1 MAKEEEN
8 KEEKNKKEEGKD
20 KKEGESKETEKIK
33 PLNLK
38 DDEIALIPQ
47 PDKDKG
53 TYDFWEYDP
62 TEKAGQ
68 FIDAT
73 GNTNSLADINAA
85 NNKEKQNLRNVKGEL
100 DVFGMPMY
108 YSSFDDPNRRIY
120 KRTFELDLPLV
131 FIMPGMP
138 KLNGKLFGKPG
149 EGKLWSFGEGL
160 DQIANRFTSLLGIGN
175 TKDGRMISFQPKMA
189 EYYKYVQTMAT
200 QVHATMG
207 LRGTF
212 DLGGSIND
220 DKNYGLAYYADKA
233 TNISESAMHEYN
245 QSDIASQINN
255 KNQEIREQKE
265 MARIGGASILG
276 KITRSIKDSIN
287 DMVSNIPVLGGVI
300 GNFMEHLD
308 GASMYYPDV
317 WMNSTFDRT
326 YNLEFKFY
334 SAYGDPQSIFDN
346 VYLPF
351 LSLLVLALPLQD
363 SIFSYKQPFIIRA
376 NCPGR
381 FECQTGIITSMN
393 IVRGEEGTWT
403 ADGFPREIT
412 VSINIRDM
420 YPNLMASKSF
430 QRMKFNTGLLSYID
444 CLAGVRRD
452 QLSLIDRAAINV
464 KSQYSRS
471 MQILKGRVF
480 SQSIDDAIYG
490 YKSQYNPHPNNP
502 FQ

>member
-1 MAKEEEN
+1 MAEE
-8 KEEKNKKEEGKD
+8 KD
-20 KKEGESKETEKIK
+20 KKESKEQE
-33 PLNLK
+33 PLK
-38 DDEIALIPQ
+38 VADDDMALIPQ
-47 PDKDKG
+47 ADEKKG
-53 TYDFWEYDP
+53 DYDYHEYDP
-62 TEKAGQ
+62 TQKDTGA
-68 FIDAT
+68 FMDAL
-73 GNTNSLADINAA
+73 GNQRQATEYLTDKNA
-85 NNKEKQNLRNVKGEL
+85 KDKKQLRNVKGEL

-108 YSSFDDPNRRIY
+108 YSSLDDPNRRIY

-149 EGKLWSFGEGL
+149 EGKLWSFGEGMDRL
-160 DQIANRFTSLLGIGN
+160 VNSGLSLVGIGN
-175 TKDGRMISFQPKMA
+175 TKDGRMISFEPKMA
-189 EYYKYVQTMAT
+189 EYYKYVQTMAS
-200 QVHATMG
+200 QVHASMG
-207 LRGTF
+207 LKGSF
-212 DLGGSIND
+212 DLGGSLQD
-220 DKNYGLAYYADKA
+220 DKNYGLAYYADKS
-233 TNISESAMHEYN
+233 TSISESAMHEYN
-245 QSDIASQINN
+245 QSDIASQVNN

-276 KITRSIKDSIN
+276 KITRTIKDSIN
-287 DMVSNIPVLGGVI
+287 DMVANMPVIGGIV

-308 GASMYYPDV
+308 GASMYYPDYSHK
-317 WMNSTFDRT
+317 STFDRT

-381 FECQTGIITSMN
+381 FECNTGIITSMN

-444 CLAGVRRD
+444 CLAGIRRD
-452 QLSLIDRAAINV
+452 QLSIIDKAQINM
-464 KSQYSRS
+464 KTQYSRS
-471 MQILKGRVF
+471 MQVIKGRVF
-480 SQSIDDAIYG
+480 QQQIDDAIYG

-502 FQ
+502 GLNMFT